1 MEDKVIKFF
10 RTGEMV
16 YVKTR
21 TIKVVSVIINEEV
34 KDTYD
39 LKIYIENIGWIILA
53 ECLSIQLADEMARKL
68 LEEGEL
74 QYY

>member
-10 RTGEMV
+10 RTGEMI
-16 YVKTR
+16 YVKTS